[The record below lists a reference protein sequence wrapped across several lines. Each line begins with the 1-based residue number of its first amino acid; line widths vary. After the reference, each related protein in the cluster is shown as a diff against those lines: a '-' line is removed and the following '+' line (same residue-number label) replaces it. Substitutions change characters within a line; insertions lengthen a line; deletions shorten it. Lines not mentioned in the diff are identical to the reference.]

1 MAVEFG
7 LLGTIEAHV
16 DGRPVDVGHLRQRCV
31 LAALLVD
38 ANRMISVDEL
48 IDRVWAGRAPQ
59 RARETL
65 YSYLSRL
72 RQTLEAAAEEVR
84 IARQPGGYVLKVDAT
99 AVDLHRFRDLVAQ
112 ARTTGDEQAALMGRA
127 LELWRGEP
135 FATVD
140 TPWFC
145 DLRQALERERLS
157 AELDSTDIRL
167 RSGLHGELL
176 PVLTARVGQHP
187 LDERLAG
194 QFMLALYRSG
204 RAADALAHYQHV
216 RGQLAEELGIDP
228 GQALQRL
235 HQQILTADTALTA
248 PVPRS
253 VSATGPGLS
262 PAPVSR
268 PAVVPRELPPTAGT
282 FVGRE
287 DQLTE
292 LGALLGDG
300 DGDPDAAPVPVVTGA
315 AGIGKT
321 TFVLHCAHRLTGCFP
336 DGQLY
341 LDLHGFSPGT
351 EPLSPRQAL
360 ERLLRSLG
368 VAAEELPGTAEE
380 QSALLRTLLA
390 DRRVLVVLDNAAGAE
405 QVRPLLQGSR
415 RCRVVVTSRQALR
428 GLLVTHE
435 VYTFVLDLLTP
446 QQAREL
452 LERLLGARRAADAG
466 DALAELA
473 RLCGYLPLALRLAAA
488 HLVSRPRL
496 GLEEFVARLRRE
508 GRLSVLAVEDDLHA
522 GVRAALELSYASL
535 PAPTRRTFLLAG
547 LHPGQEFGTAAVAV
561 LAGRSVREAGEELDR
576 LAGLYLV
583 EQTGADRWRMHDL
596 LREFTGA
603 RLRQESTAQERE
615 AAGRELADWYAAACA
630 AAMDLVDPHRR
641 RLPSPTAAVGA
652 ARPPSF
658 VSADEATAWLETEC
672 TNLVGTIRLCAR
684 HGWHDRTVRLT
695 HALWRHLLF
704 TRRTGDWIATHE
716 LALAATRAAGD
727 VRAEAE
733 MLTNLATARMV
744 TGDGAEGTALYEHS
758 LTLRRACGDRTGEAA
773 TRGNLGNA
781 YYLSGRYD
789 DAAACY
795 HAALELF
802 RDLEDTRGQA
812 NTLNSL
818 GRLAALHGQATRAQT
833 AYEESLAL
841 FRKIGD
847 SHGEANIMVNLGALL
862 SEHGSPADAR
872 THLEQALSL
881 FQRLGDPAGQAET
894 LSKLG
899 RLAIQENAA
908 ADALPHLTQA
918 LELSRRAQDQALEAE
933 TLVHLGEAHRA
944 TGTPHTA
951 REAWQQALGILA
963 RIGHPEAE
971 LDRIRTLL
979 HALAPDSPAP
989 ADP

>member
-1 MAVEFG
+1 M
-7 LLGTIEAHV
+7 
-16 DGRPVDVGHLRQRCV
+16 GHARQRRV
-31 LAALLVD
+31 LGALLVD
-38 ANRMISVDEL
+38 VGRVVPADVLVE
-48 IDRVWAGRAPQ
+48 RVWGELMPRRGREA
-59 RARETL
+59 L
-65 YSYLSRL
+65 YGYVSRL
-72 RQTLEAAAEEVR
+72 RQALTSVGADIVR
-84 IARQPGGYVLKVDAT
+84 EQGGYRLAVDGE
-99 AVDLHRFRDLVAQ
+99 AVDLYRFRGLAGQ
-112 ARTTGDEQAALMGRA
+112 AREAGAEERAVALWEEA
-127 LELWRGEP
+127 LGLWRGEA
-135 FATVD
+135 FAGAD
-140 TPWFC
+140 TPWFNAQ
-145 DLRQALERERLS
+145 RALLDAERLAAQLDL
-157 AELDSTDIRL
+157 AEVRL
-167 RSGLHGELL
+167 QL
-176 PVLTARVGQHP
+176 GQHPRILAECSARAEAYP
-187 LDERLAG
+187 LDERVAG
-194 QFMLALYRSG
+194 QFMLALYRCG
-204 RAADALAHYQHV
+204 RQAEALECYERV
-216 RGQLAEELGIDP
+216 RHGLAEEMGVDP
-228 GQALQRL
+228 GAPLRQL
-235 HQQILTADTALTA
+235 HQQILTADTAIAA

-253 VSATGPGLS
+253 ASAAAPGLS

-287 DQLTE
+287 DLLTE
-292 LGALLGDG
+292 LGALLDDG
-300 DGDPDAAPVPVVTGA
+300 NRDPDAAPVPVVTGA

-321 TFVLHCAHRLTGCFP
+321 TFVLHCAHRLANCFP

-351 EPLSPRQAL
+351 APLSPRQAL

-452 LERLLGARRAADAG
+452 LERLLGARRAAGAG
-466 DALAELA
+466 DVLAELA

-488 HLVSRPRL
+488 HLVSRPQL

-522 GVRAALELSYASL
+522 GVRAALELSYGGL

-561 LAGRSVREAGEELDR
+561 LAGRSVREADEELDR
-576 LAGLYLV
+576 LAGLHMV
-583 EQTGADRWRMHDL
+583 EQTRADRWRMHDL
-596 LREFTGA
+596 LREFAGA

-615 AAGRELADWYAAACA
+615 AAGRELVDWYAAACE

-641 RLPSPTAAVGA
+641 RLPSPAVAVGA

-658 VSADEATAWLETEC
+658 ASAGEATAWLETEC

-684 HGWHDRTVRLT
+684 HGWHDRTVRLA

-704 TRRTGDWIATHE
+704 TRRTGDWVATHE
-716 LALAATRAAGD
+716 LALEAARAAGD

-744 TGDGAEGTALYEHS
+744 TGDGAEGTALYEHA
-758 LTLRRACGDRTGEAA
+758 LTLRRACGDRPGEAA

-795 HAALELF
+795 HSALELF
-802 RDLEDTRGQA
+802 RDLDDTRGQA

-818 GRLAALHGQATRAQT
+818 GRLAALHGQAPRAQT

-862 SEHGSPADAR
+862 SEHGSPTDAR
-872 THLEQALSL
+872 AHLEQALPL

-899 RLAIQENAA
+899 RLTIQENAA

-944 TGTPHTA
+944 TGTPHAA

-963 RIGHPEAE
+963 RIGHPDAE
-971 LDRIRTLL
+971 LNRIRTLL
-979 HALAPDSPAP
+979 HALDPDSPTP